1 MSIRARAELPTG
13 WLCGYAALVPWIRKR
28 LRGARVWVRSD
39 DRGEPIAGSDGRVDV
54 LYQKGGKVYRAAAR
68 NLSADDDP
76 QVISDEQAAPGAPAE
91 QAPATGNG
99 HGNSGGGRGASAQ
112 GRGGD
117 PGGPVGPGGPAAV
130 RARGAHIPD
139 GGLPG
144 KGHGQPVPDDAIH
157 VYTDGAC
164 TGNPGPMGI
173 GVVILEG
180 KRRREMSEFLGTGTN
195 NVAELTAILRGL
207 SNVPRDRT
215 VLVYSDSSYA
225 LGLLG
230 RGWRAK
236 ANQDLVAELRAVI
249 AEFQDL
255 RLVKVAGHAGVAENE
270 RCDELARLAAL
281 RQR

>member
-1 MSIRARAELPTG
+1 MA
-13 WLCGYAALVPWIRKR
+13 WIRKR

-91 QAPATGNG
+91 QAPGNG
-99 HGNSGGGRGASAQ
+99 NGN

-117 PGGPVGPGGPAAV
+117 GPAAGPP
-130 RARGAHIPD
+130 RARAGGGAHIPD
-139 GGLPG
+139 GGLSG
-144 KGHGQPVPDDAIH
+144 KGRGQPVPDDAIH

-180 KRRREMSEFLGTGTN
+180 KRRREISEFLGTGTN

-207 SNVPRDRT
+207 SDVSRDRT

-236 ANQDLVAELRAVI
+236 ANQTLVAELRAVI
-249 AEFQDL
+249 AEFKDL